1 VLHIELR
8 SLWKNLAQLGECAFL
23 EGLLAGVAAGQ
34 RMRAHHGP
42 VDVVGDMFKECGAV
56 TGLKSL
62 EDFANAV

>member
-1 VLHIELR
+1 
-8 SLWKNLAQLGECAFL
+8 
-23 EGLLAGVAAGQ
+23 
-34 RMRAHHGP
+34 MRAHHGP